1 MANYLFQKTPFVA
14 NEIKLCAKITEF
26 EKIPLIL
33 MAVNSHVVH
42 SLQEMRRKQI
52 PGERLPCVT
61 STNITTAYIPRGCS
75 DISEAK
81 YAEVKNIDLGEP
93 LPARICFNLD
103 LRKTF
108 NPLLN
113 MVAQFKVSCCLKRI
127 GKYILNYI
135 ISDS

>member
-14 NEIKLCAKITEF
+14 NEVKLCAKITEF

-33 MAVNSHVVH
+33 MAVNSHIVH
-42 SLQEMRRKQI
+42 SLQEMRREQI
-52 PGERLPCVT
+52 PGERLPYVT
-61 STNITTAYIPRGCS
+61 STNITTAYIPSS
-75 DISEAK
+75 DFSKTA
-81 YAEVKNIDLGEP
+81 YAEVKNINLGEP

-127 GKYILNYI
+127 RKYILNYI